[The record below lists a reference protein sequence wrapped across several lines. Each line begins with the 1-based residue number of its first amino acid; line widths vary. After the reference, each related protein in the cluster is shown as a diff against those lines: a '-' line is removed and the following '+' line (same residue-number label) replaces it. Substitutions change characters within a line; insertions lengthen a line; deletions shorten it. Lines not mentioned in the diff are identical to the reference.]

1 MFSSLSKFFS
11 SEVPETISEK
21 ILASYREFVGEYY
34 FRKSQVQDIKNE
46 GNEFYICCLIPGCL
60 IGQNGELHRNFFRHL
75 RETGIWGEDRIG
87 LTILKS
93 EPVEGTFRQ
102 LNFGKSVEIVSA
114 LFFQLNV

>member
-34 FRKSQVQDIKNE
+34 FRKSQIQDIKNE

-60 IGQNGELHRNFFRHL
+60 IGPNGELHRNFFRHL

-87 LTILKS
+87 LTILNPNQWK
-93 EPVEGTFRQ
+93 ER
-102 LNFGKSVEIVSA
+102 FG
-114 LFFQLNV
+114 N